1 MKKTL
6 LTLTVGFLICSYTTA
21 QELFLVKL
29 KDKSNSTF
37 QINKPNEFLSQ
48 RAIDR
53 RTKQGIVI
61 TEQDFPVNKSYINTI
76 NQSGVKVIYSS
87 KWLNAVLVEGPQSS
101 LQTVLN
107 LPFVNGLEGNGDL
120 RVAINSRKS
129 NINAFEVTTE
139 IDPGTSRNQLE
150 MLGVDQMH
158 KDGFT
163 GKGVL
168 IGILDSG
175 FSNADKLDVFKDIF
189 AENRI
194 LDTYDFVNRE
204 INVYNDHSHG
214 TNVWSCIGSKLDGQL
229 LGTAPDASF
238 ALFKT
243 EDVFSETR
251 LEEANWLFAAERAD
265 SIGVDVINTSLGYTT
280 FDNRNQNYSYEDLD
294 GDKAL
299 ITRAADWAA
308 SKGIIVVVSAGNSGN
323 DSWRYIGTP
332 ADGDSVIS
340 VGAVDANEQYAN
352 FSSLG
357 PRVDG
362 MVKPEV
368 SAKGLRTTLA
378 SNQNSVG
385 LGNGTSF
392 AAPLIAGMMADF
404 VQAFPNLN
412 AMELRNIL
420 IESSSLASNPNDK
433 LGYGIPSYLKAKEIA
448 NIQNLIKSTD
458 KDVLVYPNP
467 TEVNRGMNV
476 LVIPD
481 EAGNVFTAAVYDLT
495 GKEIY
500 KKDFN
505 SKLFNVEIDA
515 TNTAIGSYVL
525 KIWNEQFEYS
535 QKILVN

>member
-1 MKKTL
+1 
-6 LTLTVGFLICSYTTA
+6 VLIDASQTG
-21 QELFLVKL
+21 L
-29 KDKSNSTF
+29 
-37 QINKPNEFLSQ
+37 NK
-48 RAIDR
+48 
-53 RTKQGIVI
+53 
-61 TEQDFPVNKSYINTI
+61 
-76 NQSGVKVIYSS
+76 
-87 KWLNAVLVEGPQSS
+87 VLA
-101 LQTVLN
+101 
-107 LPFVNGLEGNGDL
+107 LPFSNGLEGAGDV

-129 NINAFEVTTE
+129 NINFYEQLID

-150 MLGVDQMH
+150 MLGIDQMH
-158 KDGFT
+158 KENFT

-189 AENRI
+189 AEKRV

-204 INVYNDHSHG
+204 TNVYNDHSHG
-214 TNVWSCIGSKLDGQL
+214 TNVWSCIGSKLDGKL

-265 SIGVDVINTSLGYTT
+265 SLGVDVINTSLGYTT
-280 FDNRNQNYSYEDLD
+280 FDNSRQNYSYQDLD

-323 DSWRYIGTP
+323 DSWKYIGTP
-332 ADGDSVIS
+332 ADADSVIS
-340 VGAVDANEQYAN
+340 VGAVDSDENYAS

-368 SAKGLRTTLA
+368 SAKGLRTTL
-378 SNQNSVG
+378 STDQNSVV

-392 AAPLIAGMMADF
+392 AAPLIAGMMANF
-404 VQAFPNLN
+404 VQAFPSLS
-412 AMELRNIL
+412 AMELRDIL
-420 IESSSLASNPNDK
+420 IQSGSVYGNPNEK
-433 LGYGIPSYLKAKEIA
+433 LGHGIPNYLRAKDIA

-458 KDVLVYPNP
+458 KDVLVFPNP
-467 TEVNRGMNV
+467 SVPDEGVKV

-481 EAGNVFTAAVYDLT
+481 NVGGSFEAAVYDMT
-495 GKEIY
+495 GKEIFHET
-500 KKDFN
+500 FN
-505 SKLFNVEIDA
+505 SKLFQVKVSA
-515 TNTAIGSYVL
+515 SNTPTGVYIL
-525 KIWNEQFEYS
+525 KVWNENFNYS
-535 QKILVN
+535 EKILVN

>member
-37 QINKPNEFLSQ
+37 QINKPSEFLSQ
-48 RAIDR
+48 RALDR
-53 RTKQGIVI
+53 RTKQGIEI
-61 TEQDFPVNKSYINTI
+61 TEQDLPVNKSYINTI
-76 NQSGVKVIYSS
+76 NQSGFKVIYSS
-87 KWLNAVLVEGPQSS
+87 KWLNAVLVEGPQFS

-194 LDTYDFVNRE
+194 LDTYDFVSRE
-204 INVYNDHSHG
+204 TNVYNDHSHG